1 MEWIFLVALGIHIVS
16 GFLCSR
22 IALDMNR
29 RPESWFFTG
38 TMLGVMG
45 IVLLMATSF
54 RKSIP
59 EVR

>member
-29 RPESWFFTG
+29 RPESWFLQG
-38 TMLGVMG
+38 RCWASW
-45 IVLLMATSF
+45 VLYS
-54 RKSIP
+54 
-59 EVR
+59 